1 MNYLFTKIL
10 GEFELERFIRRL
22 SIGVVLTIVIT
33 IWMGVTEGFGHEGV
47 GAAIVAALWL
57 VEGITYGKGIML
69 AITPRGV
76 DVDFMAKALWFGVS
90 FAIGVMAGGIL
101 FVIDTLRAISYW
113 HYKKKR
119 RTGMHSTRCM
129 LWRIRQEHLKTG
141 NKYLYRDER
150 SGGMNNE

>member
-10 GEFELERFIRRL
+10 GEIELERFIRRL

-101 FVIDTLRAISYW
+101 FVIDTLRAISYCITRKNAERDAQYEM
-113 HYKKKR
+113 HDEEDQ
-119 RTGMHSTRCM
+119 TGTFENR
-129 LWRIRQEHLKTG
+129 E
-141 NKYLYRDER
+141 
-150 SGGMNNE
+150 

>member
-47 GAAIVAALWL
+47 GAAIVTALWL

-76 DVDFMAKALWFGVS
+76 DVDFMAKALWFG
-90 FAIGVMAGGIL
+90 IKGIK
-101 FVIDTLRAISYW
+101 
-113 HYKKKR
+113 H
-119 RTGMHSTRCM
+119 
-129 LWRIRQEHLKTG
+129 
-141 NKYLYRDER
+141 
-150 SGGMNNE
+150 

>member
-69 AITPRGV
+69 AITPRG
-76 DVDFMAKALWFGVS
+76 AS
-90 FAIGVMAGGIL
+90 CIIQ
-101 FVIDTLRAISYW
+101 I
-113 HYKKKR
+113 
-119 RTGMHSTRCM
+119 
-129 LWRIRQEHLKTG
+129 
-141 NKYLYRDER
+141 
-150 SGGMNNE
+150 